1 MGAYLIRRLL
11 LVIPTLW
18 AIITINFFIVQI
30 APGGPVDQA
39 IAAIEFGNAGVL
51 PGAGGEGIR
60 ASHAQTGVGNISD
73 SNYRGG
79 RGLDPEVIAEITHRY
94 GFDKPIHERYFKMLW
109 DYIRFDFGDSL
120 FRSASVLT
128 LIKDSLPVSITLGL
142 WSTLII
148 YLVSI
153 PLGIRKAVYN
163 GSRFDVWS
171 SAFIIIGYAI
181 PAFLFAILLIVFFA
195 GGSYFDLFPLR
206 GLVSA
211 NFDSLPWYQQTVRTV
226 VNDVSLQIEAGE
238 TLALVGESGSGKSVT
253 ALSILRL
260 LPSPPVEYLSG
271 DIRFHGESLLHV
283 SDQTLRGVRG
293 NKIAMIFQEPMV
305 SLNPLHTLE
314 KQLYEVLSLHRGMRR
329 EAARGEILNCLD
341 RVGIRQAAKRLTDY
355 PHQLSGGERQRV
367 MIAMALLT
375 RPELLIAD
383 EPTTALDVSVQAQI
397 LQLLR
402 ELQGEL
408 NMGMLFITHNL
419 SIVRKLAHR
428 VAVMQNGR
436 CVEQNYAATLF
447 ASPTHP
453 YTQKLLNSEPSG
465 DPVPLPEPASTL
477 LDVEQLQVAFP
488 IRKGILKR
496 IVDHNVVVK
505 NISFTLRAG
514 ETLGLVGES
523 GSGKSTT
530 GLALLRLINSQGSI
544 IFDGQ
549 PLQNL
554 NRRQLLPIRHRIQVV
569 FQDPNSSL
577 NPRLNVLQIIE
588 EGLRVHQ
595 PTLSAAQREQQV
607 IAVMH
612 EVGLDPETRHRY
624 PAEFSGG
631 QRQRIAI
638 ARALILK
645 PSLIIL
651 DEPTS
656 SLDKTVQ
663 AQILTLLKSLQ
674 QKHQLAYLFIS
685 HDLHVVRAL
694 CHQVIV
700 LRQGEVVE
708 QGPCARVFATPQQE
722 YTRQLLALS

>member
-1 MGAYLIRRLL
+1 MPSIRIRRYNMTQPLL
-11 LVIPTLW
+11 SIDNLT
-18 AIITINFFIVQI
+18 
-30 APGGPVDQA
+30 
-39 IAAIEFGNAGVL
+39 
-51 PGAGGEGIR
+51 
-60 ASHAQTGVGNISD
+60 VG
-73 SNYRGG
+73 
-79 RGLDPEVIAEITHRY
+79 
-94 GFDKPIHERYFKMLW
+94 
-109 DYIRFDFGDSL
+109 
-120 FRSASVLT
+120 FR
-128 LIKDSLPVSITLGL
+128 
-142 WSTLII
+142 
-148 YLVSI
+148 
-153 PLGIRKAVYN
+153 REEN
-163 GSRFDVWS
+163 
-171 SAFIIIGYAI
+171 
-181 PAFLFAILLIVFFA
+181 
-195 GGSYFDLFPLR
+195 
-206 GLVSA
+206 
-211 NFDSLPWYQQTVRTV
+211 VRTV
-226 VNDVSLQIEAGE
+226 VNDVSLTVNAGE

-260 LPSPPVEYLSG
+260 LPSPPTVYLSG
-271 DIRFHGESLLHV
+271 DIRFHGESLLHANEK
-283 SDQTLRGVRG
+283 TLRGVRG
-293 NKIAMIFQEPMV
+293 NRIAMIFQEPMV
-305 SLNPLHTLE
+305 SLNPLHNLE

-329 EAARGEILNCLD
+329 EAARAEILSCLD
-341 RVGIRQAAKRLTDY
+341 RVGIRQAAKRLGDY

-402 ELQGEL
+402 ELQHEL
-408 NMGMLFITHNL
+408 SMGMLFITHNL
-419 SIVRKLAHR
+419 SIVKKLADS

-436 CVEQNYAATLF
+436 CVEQNRADILLNA
-447 ASPTHP
+447 PVHP
-453 YTQKLLNSEPSG
+453 YTQTLLNSEPVG
-465 DPVPLPEPASTL
+465 DPVPLPAELSPL
-477 LDVEQLQVAFP
+477 LIVDDLRVSFP
-488 IRKGILKR
+488 IRKGVLKR
-496 IVDHNVVVK
+496 VVARNNVVKGV
-505 NISFTLRAG
+505 SFSLRPG

-530 GLALLRLINSQGSI
+530 GLALLRLISSQGSI
-544 IFDGQ
+544 EFDGQ
-549 PLQNL
+549 QLQFL
-554 NRRQLLPIRHRIQVV
+554 KRRELLPVRHRIQVV

-595 PTLSAAQREQQV
+595 PALSADQREQQV
-607 IAVMH
+607 MTVMA
-612 EVGLDPETRHRY
+612 EVGLDAETRHRY

-656 SLDKTVQ
+656 SLDRTVQ
-663 AQILTLLKSLQ
+663 AQILALLKSLQ
-674 QKHQLAYLFIS
+674 AKHRLAYIFIS

-708 QGPCARVFATPQQE
+708 QGQCEHVFSAPQQA